1 MNALLQLDGNILLWI
16 QEYLRNDFFT
26 MFWKFI
32 TGFGDGG
39 YFWLAVSIAMLFF
52 KKTRKT
58 GIVSL
63 CSIALCFLVTNL
75 CLKNWIAR
83 PRPYTQ
89 IEELTILIEPLKSYS
104 IPSGHTANS
113 FAIAFI
119 YYRMLPKKWGVAAI
133 VLAALIGFSRL
144 YLGVHYP
151 TDVLGG
157 LLIAWICSTLVYY
170 IYQKVITSKQK

>member
-104 IPSGHTANS
+104 
-113 FAIAFI
+113 FI
-119 YYRMLPKKWGVAAI
+119 RTYGKFFCYSIYLLSYAPEKMGYRSYRFSCTHWILPFISW
-133 VLAALIGFSRL
+133 
-144 YLGVHYP
+144 
-151 TDVLGG
+151 
-157 LLIAWICSTLVYY
+157 STL
-170 IYQKVITSKQK
+170 SN